1 MCTDWSLAH
10 LLHWK
15 GVPSSCSDAIRQEK
29 WQLVQI
35 FFILFHCLRRLFSP
49 LQNGTLSL
57 MFGKKKLIQTIQV
70 LQTEKKRH
78 LCYVFPTSS
87 ESLPDPGM
95 SLTLLL
101 GKRERLIACH
111 DWGWNKCRMS
121 AVFLPEKIHQRRQK
135 NPSWSRCVLC
145 RAVIC
150 KIIIEL
156 MALKGWTRPKSSC
169 ICFCNLM
176 LTTSL
181 ILWNLADWCHAKT
194 KFFRG
199 ALSSSRMSFVTWYSS
214 WPVSPLLFFQC
225 SHKAP

>member
-1 MCTDWSLAH
+1 MVFQALAQMLSGRRNGSLFRYFSSFSTVWEGCF
-10 LLHWK
+10 LHFRM
-15 GVPSSCSDAIRQEK
+15 VFLVSCLE
-29 WQLVQI
+29 
-35 FFILFHCLRRLFSP
+35 
-49 LQNGTLSL
+49 
-57 MFGKKKLIQTIQV
+57 KKKLIQTIQV

-78 LCYVFPTSS
+78 LSYLFPTSS

-111 DWGWNKCRMS
+111 DWGWNKCRMR
-121 AVFLPEKIHQRRQK
+121 AVFLPEKIHQRKQK

-169 ICFCNLM
+169 SCFCNLM

-181 ILWNLADWCHAKT
+181 ILWNLADWCHANT

-199 ALSSSRMSFVTWYSS
+199 ALSSGRMSFVTWYSS